1 MSNPFREAIHGVSV
15 QLATILHVS
24 DLLLTDLT
32 DKEVITS
39 IQRDE
44 IRVRSSFVVF
54 STYYYRTHC
63 IIRRVINSF
72 MIKNVNH

>member
-1 MSNPFREAIHGVSV
+1 MSNPFREAIRGVSV
-15 QLATILHVS
+15 ELATVLDVS

-44 IRVRSSFVVF
+44 IRVRSSFSVF
-54 STYYYRTHC
+54 TAYY
-63 IIRRVINSF
+63 
-72 MIKNVNH
+72 

>member
-15 QLATILHVS
+15 ELATVLDVS

-44 IRVRSSFVVF
+44 IRVRSSFSVF
-54 STYYYRTHC
+54 TAYY
-63 IIRRVINSF
+63 
-72 MIKNVNH
+72 